1 MLKYGFR
8 VLLQPPGAIQGLTV
22 KYASR
27 TLDGEAVV
35 CSGCCP
41 PTVSRIFPLELSP
54 ALCPHCHLI
63 WDDGEHHL
71 TRYERVWSQKG
82 TPSLRMN
89 STCTDCN
96 GVSSSYVGPIHPNQ
110 LPDRSRDIGI
120 KPVQV

>member
-1 MLKYGFR
+1 MLKM
-8 VLLQPPGAIQGLTV
+8 VLESSSNPHGAIQGLTV

-41 PTVSRIFPLELSP
+41 PAVSLHLSTELSP

-71 TRYERVWSQKG
+71 TRYERAWSQKG
-82 TPSLRMN
+82 TPSPGMN
-89 STCTDCN
+89 LTCTDCN